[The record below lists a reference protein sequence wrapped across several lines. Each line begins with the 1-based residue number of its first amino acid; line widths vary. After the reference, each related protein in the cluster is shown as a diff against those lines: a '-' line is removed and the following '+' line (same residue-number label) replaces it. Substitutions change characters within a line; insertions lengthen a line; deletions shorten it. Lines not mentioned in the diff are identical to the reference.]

1 MIKRLTLSLLL
12 FFTSVFF
19 YVFLFSGCSVTRDFS
34 ATATAKG
41 AKIFAKGDLKEGDVL
56 LKSRIKVDFLKF

>member
-1 MIKRLTLSLLL
+1 
-12 FFTSVFF
+12 
-19 YVFLFSGCSVTRDFS
+19 LFSGCSVTRDFS